1 MCGSVIEPLSGV
13 YEASVS
19 LPEPGMG
26 EHGNPEQSQP
36 PEAAWES
43 ALSFL
48 MVFNW
53 VKASLNPETEKV
65 SKRSIKSDMQMVT
78 ELGRG
83 FTCYREV
90 ELSVKFKTLGKL
102 VGLSAETPEGPH
114 FRDEEQA
121 VVQRAVFIMCK
132 GNNDIELP

>member
-1 MCGSVIEPLSGV
+1 MIEPVSGV

-19 LPEPGMG
+19 LPAPGMG

-36 PEAAWES
+36 PEAASET

-48 MVFNW
+48 MIFNW
-53 VKASLNPETEKV
+53 VKASLIPEKEKV
-65 SKRSIKSDMQMVT
+65 SKRSRKSDVQMVT
-78 ELGRG
+78 ELDRG

-102 VGLSAETPEGPH
+102 VGLSAETPEDHILGTKNK
-114 FRDEEQA
+114 
-121 VVQRAVFIMCK
+121 QRYK
-132 GNNDIELP
+132 ELFSLCVRETMK

>member
-1 MCGSVIEPLSGV
+1 MC
-13 YEASVS
+13 EASVS
-19 LPEPGMG
+19 LPAQEGVCG
-26 EHGNPEQSQP
+26 GSVETRSRVSHGK
-36 PEAAWES
+36 AALET

-48 MVFNW
+48 MIFNW

-65 SKRSIKSDMQMVT
+65 SKRSRKSDVQMVT

-83 FTCYREV
+83 FTCNGEV
-90 ELSVKFKTLGKL
+90 ELSVKSKTLGKL

-121 VVQRAVFIMCK
+121 PVQRAVFIRCK
-132 GNNDIELP
+132 GNNEIELP

>member
-1 MCGSVIEPLSGV
+1 MIEPLSGV

-19 LPEPGMG
+19 LPAQGMG

-36 PEAAWES
+36 PEAASET

-48 MVFNW
+48 MIFNW
-53 VKASLNPETEKV
+53 VKASLNPQTEKV
-65 SKRSIKSDMQMVT
+65 SKRSRKSDVQMVR

-90 ELSVKFKTLGKL
+90 ELSVKFKTLG
-102 VGLSAETPEGPH
+102 
-114 FRDEEQA
+114 
-121 VVQRAVFIMCK
+121 
-132 GNNDIELP
+132 